1 MYFYANYKVD
11 IEHSTWFY
19 IAVNRTDNLNIA
31 RCNTYFIFWSRG
43 TKSMFIFTK
52 RQHEDIGIHKAL
64 DSFNEYMQS
73 QGGYLF
79 DPPVQEFSSTEG
91 GYVFLGNRNSSFGRY
106 AIETGVF
113 IRTVKTRPN
122 KRHGPASRR
131 PVRLR

>member
-31 RCNTYFIFWSRG
+31 RCNIYFIFWSRERNQCLSLQKG
-43 TKSMFIFTK
+43 SMKTSAFN
-52 RQHEDIGIHKAL
+52 KAL
-64 DSFNEYMQS
+64 DSFNEYMAS

-113 IRTVKTRPN
+113 IPD
-122 KRHGPASRR
+122 GEDEAE
-131 PVRLR
+131 